1 MSETILLIF
10 VALVGLGIGVA
21 VGLLVASMRPQK
33 AGEPQASPKSRP
45 NMTEVATI
53 WQDRKSGQPYPEVN
67 GKIVRFPADLTAGQR
82 DRLAGTLALLV
93 GWLRPAGGAAEGA
106 VPKAAIDAPAAAPG
120 EPYSQPASSGTP
132 GLMNPVDVVA
142 RAIQVDAR
150 PSADKDASIVMQIN
164 DILQEKLAASDMANK
179 GVFLMELPSK
189 DLVVMVG
196 LTQYPGIDAVPD
208 PEIRKLI
215 RESVAEWESR
225 STIGGQ
231 GQATG

>member
-1 MSETILLIF
+1 MSDTILLIF
-10 VALVGLGIGVA
+10 VALVGLGIGIG
-21 VGLLVASMRPQK
+21 VGLLIASMRPQK
-33 AGEPQASPKSRP
+33 AGAPDASTKNRP

-82 DRLAGTLALLV
+82 DRLAGTFALLV
-93 GWLRPAGGAAEGA
+93 GWLRPSGEAADLT
-106 VPKAAIDAPAAAPG
+106 VSKAANDTISAAPS
-120 EPYSQPASSGTP
+120 ETYSSTTQTGAP

-142 RAIQVDAR
+142 RAMQVDAR

-164 DILQEKLAASDMANK
+164 DILQEKLVASDMANK

-231 GQATG
+231 GPITG